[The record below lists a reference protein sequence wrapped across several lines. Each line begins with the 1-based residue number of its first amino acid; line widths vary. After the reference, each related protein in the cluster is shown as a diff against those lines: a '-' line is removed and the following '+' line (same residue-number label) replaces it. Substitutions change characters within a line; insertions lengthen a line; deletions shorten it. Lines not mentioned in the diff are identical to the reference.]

1 MRNLLSFLLLIGLL
15 LSLVASFLSSLYS
28 FPFFYHFNLVLEVLF
43 DNFDNDF
50 CFQNN
55 CSDCYDDFYCDRYKC
70 AVCVDSL
77 VIFVFLGL
85 FFISLVI
92 FA

>member
-1 MRNLLSFLLLIGLL
+1 MIWNNRFELDSFNDFDNL
-15 LSLVASFLSSLYS
+15 
-28 FPFFYHFNLVLEVLF
+28 
-43 DNFDNDF
+43 DNFDSFDDDF

-55 CSDCYDDFYCDRYKC
+55 YSDCCDDFDCDRYKC
-70 AVCVDSL
+70 GVRVNSL
-77 VIFVFLGL
+77 VIFIFLGL

>member
-1 MRNLLSFLLLIGLL
+1 MIWNNRFDLD
-15 LSLVASFLSSLYS
+15 
-28 FPFFYHFNLVLEVLF
+28 PFNDFNIF

-70 AVCVDSL
+70 AVRVDSL